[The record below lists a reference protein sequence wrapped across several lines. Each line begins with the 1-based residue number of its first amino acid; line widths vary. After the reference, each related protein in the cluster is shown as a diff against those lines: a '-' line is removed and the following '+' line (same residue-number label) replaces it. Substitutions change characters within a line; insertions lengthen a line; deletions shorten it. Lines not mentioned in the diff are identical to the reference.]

1 MTNKLRKNYSLLSLV
16 QYLGSL
22 LVIII
27 HSGQLINNELIH
39 FITKSLFARLAVPIF
54 IISTAYFYRLNIIN
68 KEKKSHYFKAL
79 LKQYLFWSLLYLPL
93 GIEYF
98 VSQQFPMK
106 LFPLALILGFIY
118 IGTYY
123 HLWYYP
129 ALIFSLLFLDKVL
142 KHFPYKIIF
151 SLFLILYLF
160 GTLET
165 YSSYLQGKW
174 LLGIYYLTHDFFLT
188 YRNGLFYSSIFVLIG
203 FKLASPL
210 ENSILIKKRGTLIAL
225 AIILYLTEGYLVF
238 INPGFDKN
246 LFLALIPLSFYLMY
260 YVLNSQRLSFS
271 LQVNQGLRYLAK
283 MNYLLH
289 PVIIYILLTI
299 FKKDFFAAT
308 GFLLFLLAGGLAS
321 LIGFI
326 IFIFVKNPSKNRK

>member
-1 MTNKLRKNYSLLSLV
+1 MTNQPRKNYSLLSLV

-27 HSGQLINNELIH
+27 HSGQLINNEIIH

-68 KEKKSHYFKAL
+68 KEKKAHYFKAL

-98 VSQQFPMK
+98 VSQKYPIE
-106 LFPLALILGFIY
+106 LFPLAFSLGFIY

-151 SLFLILYLF
+151 SFFLILYLF

-174 LLGIYYLTHDFFLT
+174 LLDFYYLTHDFFLT

-210 ENSILIKKRGTLIAL
+210 ENSFLIKKRSILIAL
-225 AIILYLTEGYLVF
+225 AIILYLTEGYLIFVK
-238 INPGFDKN
+238 PGFDKN
-246 LFLALIPLSFYLMY
+246 FFLALIPLSFYLMY
-260 YVLNSQRLSFS
+260 YVLNFQSLSFS
-271 LQVNQGLRYLAK
+271 LQINQGLRYLAK

-289 PVIIYILLTI
+289 PFIIYILLVI
-299 FKKDFFAAT
+299 FKKDFFVSS

-326 IFIFVKNPSKNRK
+326 IFIFFKNPSKSRN